1 MRNWEEENR
10 KEELKNEYKSLQE
23 KRERK
28 DI

>member
-1 MRNWEEENR
+1 MRNWEEKNR

-23 KRERK
+23 KREKK

>member
-1 MRNWEEENR
+1 MRNWEEKNR